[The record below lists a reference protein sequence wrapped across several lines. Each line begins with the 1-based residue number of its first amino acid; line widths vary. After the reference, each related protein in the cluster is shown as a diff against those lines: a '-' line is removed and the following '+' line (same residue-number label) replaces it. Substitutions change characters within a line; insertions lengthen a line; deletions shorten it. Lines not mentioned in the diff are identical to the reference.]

1 MTKLNERQAD
11 AMRTLTNHVGHT
23 VDVLTSQHTAN
34 VAPSAVAKSVGIFNS
49 ATLRGLQAKGLIR
62 IDATY
67 WKGATITVLKG
78 A

>member
-1 MTKLNERQAD
+1 MTKLNERQSD
-11 AMRTLTNHVGHT
+11 AMRTLSNHVGQT

-34 VAPSAVAKSVGIFNS
+34 VAPAAVANSVGTINS
-49 ATLRGLQAKGLIR
+49 ATLRGLQAKGMIR
-62 IDATY
+62 IEATY